1 MKDRYWEEQG
11 KEIKIKNAIKELA
24 ESWEEPLD
32 DKKHEVCINIECE
45 ALDLYDVVS
54 SLCLDNTVWEGTRF
68 KVDGYKDYDED
79 LNSYWVILLIFDA
92 TGKTKE
98 EMYLLARVWEEV
110 TARYCWKVSVMRIR

>member
-1 MKDRYWEEQG
+1 M
-11 KEIKIKNAIKELA
+11 KNAIKELA
-24 ESWEEPLD
+24 ESWEELLG
-32 DKKHEVCINIECE
+32 DKKCEVCVEIGCE
-45 ALDLYDVVS
+45 VLDLYDVVS

-92 TGKTKE
+92 TGKTKK

-110 TARYCWKVSVMRIR
+110 TARYC

>member
-1 MKDRYWEEQG
+1 MMKDRYLEEQG

-110 TARYCWKVSVMRIR
+110 TVRYC